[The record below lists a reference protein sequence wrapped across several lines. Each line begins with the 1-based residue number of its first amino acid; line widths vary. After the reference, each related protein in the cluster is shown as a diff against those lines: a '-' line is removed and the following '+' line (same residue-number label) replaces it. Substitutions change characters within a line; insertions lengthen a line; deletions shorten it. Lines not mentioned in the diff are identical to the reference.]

1 MKENELKKIAEGLID
16 TFDYAG
22 EESKKLYDDYFNIL
36 DDIFSKISKFESGDK
51 DIKNFLK
58 YPTSISGIRETKI
71 NYKA

>member
-1 MKENELKKIAEGLID
+1 MLSKKILSSNAIYC
-16 TFDYAG
+16 TIAH
-22 EESKKLYDDYFNIL
+22 SKKLYDDYFNIL
-36 DDIFSKISKFESGDK
+36 DDIFNKISKFESGTK